1 MLLDGVKLC
10 LDDDDE
16 ELLLNASLLLVEAG
30 LVEEA
35 GAYVLREV
43 LEAGLKPLA
52 DELRLYGAETE
63 TAAPVREVLVP
74 DTLDVLVDAGPV
86 KEASAEGL
94 RVVEVV
100 YLLLVT
106 LPTWLSPDED
116 GAAPLVRVTLP
127 ADSPSPLVA
136 VPADEAVLPVVRVT
150 LVPLSLP
157 FPETEPLLPEAYA
170 ASLLLASIAVDIE
183 EELPPLE
190 VPYPTELRLP

>member
-86 KEASAEGL
+86 KEASAEGSKTM
-94 RVVEVV
+94 
-100 YLLLVT
+100 Y
-106 LPTWLSPDED
+106 
-116 GAAPLVRVTLP
+116 
-127 ADSPSPLVA
+127 
-136 VPADEAVLPVVRVT
+136 
-150 LVPLSLP
+150 
-157 FPETEPLLPEAYA
+157 
-170 ASLLLASIAVDIE
+170 
-183 EELPPLE
+183 ELWTKSSE
-190 VPYPTELRLP
+190 FSV